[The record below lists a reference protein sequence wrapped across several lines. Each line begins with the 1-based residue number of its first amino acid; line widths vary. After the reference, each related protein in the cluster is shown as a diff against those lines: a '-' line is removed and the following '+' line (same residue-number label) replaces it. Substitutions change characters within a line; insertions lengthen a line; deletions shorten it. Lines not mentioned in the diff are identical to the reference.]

1 MDIVAGT
8 RIMELH
14 FDSDDD
20 LAISISSTR
29 QNTHVDMFLD
39 EEKALLIAKLIL
51 KKYNITKIKQTK
63 SIELS

>member
-1 MDIVAGT
+1 
-8 RIMELH
+8 MECH

-20 LAISISSTR
+20 LAVTISSAQK
-29 QNTHVDMFLD
+29 QNNTITMFLD
-39 EEKALLIAKLIL
+39 QEKALSIAKLIL